1 MRRRFLA
8 SLGLSAGILA
18 ALAVVSVGVH
28 GQAPA
33 PVAEKKAAG
42 TKWVAPRAADGHPDM
57 QGVWANNT
65 ATPLERPKIL
75 EGRATLTENE
85 VAVLR
90 ERAAKLF
97 QADAD
102 AAFGDSVYEAALADA
117 KTFVS
122 KDGKTGDYNHFWLV
136 DRDFDNRTSLIT
148 SPADGRIPALTE
160 EAQARKKAAAG
171 RRTER
176 PEGPEDRSLSERC
189 ISFGMPRIN
198 AGYNSYVQ
206 ILQSSSTVG
215 IQTETIHDARLI
227 PLDGRP
233 HLPAN
238 VRQWHGD
245 SRGTWKGD
253 TLEIDTTNYSAKGA
267 VQGATE
273 ALHVVERFTRV
284 GPDTLNWEITFNDP
298 HTWSQPWT
306 LMIPLKR
313 STEPIFEYACHEG
326 NTGLAGILSG
336 ARAEE
341 KALAA
346 AQSTKQ

>member
-1 MRRRFLA
+1 
-8 SLGLSAGILA
+8 
-18 ALAVVSVGVH
+18 
-28 GQAPA
+28 
-33 PVAEKKAAG
+33 
-42 TKWVAPRAADGHPDM
+42 
-57 QGVWANNT
+57 
-65 ATPLERPKIL
+65 
-75 EGRATLTENE
+75 
-85 VAVLR
+85 
-90 ERAAKLF
+90 
-97 QADAD
+97 
-102 AAFGDSVYEAALADA
+102 
-117 KTFVS
+117 
-122 KDGKTGDYNHFWLV
+122 
-136 DRDFDNRTSLIT
+136 
-148 SPADGRIPALTE
+148 
-160 EAQARKKAAAG
+160 
-171 RRTER
+171 
-176 PEGPEDRSLSERC
+176 
-189 ISFGMPRIN
+189 MPRIN

-313 STEPIFEYACHEG
+313 SHRADLRVRVPRREHRVGG
-326 NTGLAGILSG
+326 NSLRRSSGREG
-336 ARAEE
+336 ARRSKVDQAVGETAVLRSTFYAQRTDERRTKNAEGRIE
-341 KALAA
+341 NEPPFCVVRPSDRAEFRYERRVIGFGELRVHAKR
-346 AQSTKQ
+346 S